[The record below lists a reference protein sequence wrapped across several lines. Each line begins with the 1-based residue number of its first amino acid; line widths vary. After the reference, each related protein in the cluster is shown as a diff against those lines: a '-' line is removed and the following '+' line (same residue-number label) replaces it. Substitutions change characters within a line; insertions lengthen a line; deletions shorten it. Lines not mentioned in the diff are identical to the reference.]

1 MPMPHHFRLAILLPG
16 LVASSLFAQEPRLS
30 PGRERAVRDAVRQY
44 MTTHHIPGMSVAIAV
59 DGRMVWASGF
69 GYADLEHRVRADT
82 LTLFRTASTLKPI
95 TATAVLQL
103 AERGKLDLDGPV
115 QRYCPSFPEKP
126 WPITPRMLLLHRGG
140 IRPSRGSDVFNS
152 QHFMTVSD
160 AVQRFAADTLN
171 AKPGT
176 TTIYSNEGYVVL
188 ACAIE
193 GASGGSYDEYVKRAV
208 LLPSGMPHTQPENVY
223 EVLPHLSRSY
233 LVRTAENTKAW
244 EGLWTPV
251 QLALI
256 QLYVPAVA
264 ERVDPSHFP
273 GAGNYRS
280 TPSDMLRFMLALES
294 GKLVSDSM
302 RAFELAT
309 DFPLTDGK
317 PSGRS
322 MGWQVTPMDDRLVP
336 RMLGSDWNGSF
347 GILTL
352 PDKRFSIAI
361 ASNIEFDIPYDLVR
375 RIASLWGF
383 LRPSE

>member
-1 MPMPHHFRLAILLPG
+1 
-16 LVASSLFAQEPRLS
+16 
-30 PGRERAVRDAVRQY
+30 
-44 MTTHHIPGMSVAIAV
+44 
-59 DGRMVWASGF
+59 
-69 GYADLEHRVRADT
+69 
-82 LTLFRTASTLKPI
+82 
-95 TATAVLQL
+95 
-103 AERGKLDLDGPV
+103 
-115 QRYCPSFPEKP
+115 
-126 WPITPRMLLLHRGG
+126 MLLLHRGG

-176 TTIYSNEGYVVL
+176 TTIYSNEGYVLL

-256 QLYVPAVA
+256 QLDVPAVA

-352 PDKRFSIAI
+352 PDKRFSIAV